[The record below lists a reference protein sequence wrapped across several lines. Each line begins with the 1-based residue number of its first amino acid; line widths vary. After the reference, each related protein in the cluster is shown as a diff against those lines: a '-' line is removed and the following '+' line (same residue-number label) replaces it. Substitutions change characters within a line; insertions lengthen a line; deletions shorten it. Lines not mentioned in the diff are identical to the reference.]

1 MNTLSNPNTVHKPL
15 GKYHHTVMIP
25 DNSEWLAIAGQVG
38 MDSDGK
44 TASNVREQS
53 EQAFR
58 NIVACLEA
66 NGMGKEDLVKLT
78 VYLTDA
84 RFVADYRTARSAVLG
99 DEIQP
104 TSTLVIVSGLATPD
118 FLVEV
123 EAWAAKSRH

>member
-1 MNTLSNPNTVHKPL
+1 MNTFSNPNTVHKPL
-15 GKYHHTVMIP
+15 GKYHHTVMVP

-44 TASNVREQS
+44 TASSVREQS

-84 RFVADYRTARSAVLG
+84 RFVADYRTARSAVIG

-104 TSTLVIVSGLATPD
+104 TSTLLIVSGLATPD

-123 EAWAAKSRH
+123 EAWAAKPRH

>member
-44 TASNVREQS
+44 TASSVREQS

-84 RFVADYRTARSAVLG
+84 RFVADYRTARSAVIG

-104 TSTLVIVSGLATPD
+104 TSTLLIVSGLATPD

-123 EAWAAKSRH
+123 EAWAAKPRH

>member
-1 MNTLSNPNTVHKPL
+1 
-15 GKYHHTVMIP
+15 
-25 DNSEWLAIAGQVG
+25 
-38 MDSDGK
+38 MDSNGK
-44 TASNVREQS
+44 TASSVREQS

-84 RFVADYRTARSAVLG
+84 QFVGDYRTARSAVIG

-104 TSTLVIVSGLATPD
+104 ASTLVIVSGLTTPD

>member
-1 MNTLSNPNTVHKPL
+1 MVPN
-15 GKYHHTVMIP
+15 
-25 DNSEWLAIAGQVG
+25 NSEWLAIAGQVG

-44 TASNVREQS
+44 TASSVREQS

-84 RFVADYRTARSAVLG
+84 RFVADYRTARSAVIG

>member
-1 MNTLSNPNTVHKPL
+1 MNTLSNPNTVHKPI
-15 GKYHHTVMIP
+15 GKYHHTVMVP

-44 TASNVREQS
+44 TASSVREQS

-66 NGMGKEDLVKLT
+66 NGIGKEDLVKLT

-84 RFVADYRTARSAVLG
+84 RFVADYRTARSAVIG

-104 TSTLVIVSGLATPD
+104 TSTLLIVSGLATPD

-123 EAWAAKSRH
+123 EAWAAKPRH

>member
-15 GKYHHTVMIP
+15 GKYHHTVMVP

-44 TASNVREQS
+44 TASSVREQS

-84 RFVADYRTARSAVLG
+84 RFVADYRTARSAVIG

-104 TSTLVIVSGLATPD
+104 TSTLLIVSGLATPD

-123 EAWAAKSRH
+123 EAWAAKPRH